1 MVKGTSTK
9 ISFIGLGRMGQ
20 AMVARLARAQ
30 FTLLLFNRTPAKIAH
45 LRAPGCEIADDLAV
59 ATGAGIAITMLPGDA
74 ALHAVTEGPSGL
86 LDRMPAGAV
95 HIVMGTHDVKTIRDL
110 AALHADRGQILICAP
125 VLGRPEVVEA
135 GKMAIIAGGPAAAIE
150 ACQPIFAALGRRV
163 FMAGAD
169 PGAAAAL
176 KLANN
181 LLLACAIE
189 AIGETF
195 ALVEKSG
202 GDTEV
207 FYDVLTDGLFA
218 SPAYTTYARIIA
230 DKAYDRVGFTATL
243 ALKDVGLALRAGE
256 LAGVPLPT
264 GSLCRDRLIGAIAHG
279 DAEKDWAVMGLEQA
293 RASGL
298 A

>member
-1 MVKGTSTK
+1 MSTN

-20 AMVARLARAQ
+20 AMVARLSRAGFPLRL
-30 FTLLLFNRTPAKIAH
+30 FTRTPAKIGH
-45 LRAPGCEIADDLAV
+45 LRAPGCEIADDLAT
-59 ATGAGIAITMLPGDA
+59 AAKTRIAITMLPDDA
-74 ALHAVTEGPSGL
+74 SLRGVVEGPNGL
-86 LDRMPAGAV
+86 LNNMPAGAV
-95 HIVMGTHDVKTIRDL
+95 HIVMGTHDVKVIRDL
-110 AALHADRGQILICAP
+110 AALHAGKGQTLVCAP
-125 VLGRPEVVEA
+125 VLGRPEMVEA
-135 GKMAIIAGGPAAAIE
+135 GKMAIIAAGPAAAVDACE
-150 ACQPIFAALGRRV
+150 AIFAALGRRV
-163 FMAGAD
+163 FKAGTD

-202 GDTEV
+202 GNTET

-230 DKAYDRVGFTATL
+230 DKSYDRVGFTTTL

-256 LAGVPLPT
+256 IAGVPLPT

-279 DAEKDWAVMGLEQA
+279 DGEKDWAVLGLEQA

-298 A
+298 S